1 MVKIKT
7 FFSGWKE
14 ISRDQALRW
23 AVCVYNGIL
32 TGIDKIKFINSRLQ
46 GVQFTENEIRQVTR
60 K

>member
-32 TGIDKIKFINSRLQ
+32 TDIDKIKFINSRIQ
-46 GVQFTENEIRQVTR
+46 GVQFTENEIRQATR